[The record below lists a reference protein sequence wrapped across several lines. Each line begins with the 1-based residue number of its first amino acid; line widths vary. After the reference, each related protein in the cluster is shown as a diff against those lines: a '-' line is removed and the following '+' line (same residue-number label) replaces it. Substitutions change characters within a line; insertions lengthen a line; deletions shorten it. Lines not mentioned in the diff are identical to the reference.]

1 MNKLRSPIPQI
12 IDAVAET
19 EGVEPVTLDPP
30 LAEVIDPDAVERL
43 VENSTASDLEIRFA
57 YRGHDVVVD
66 DSGRVRSTPIRV
78 RPATARPQHG
88 C

>member
-1 MNKLRSPIPQI
+1 MNELENPIPRI
-12 IDAVAET
+12 VDAVAEA

-43 VENSTASDLEIRFA
+43 VADSTASELEVRFA

-66 DSGRVRSTPIRV
+66 DSGRVQV
-78 RPATARPQHG
+78 D
-88 C
+88 